1 MLLNSTKCSS
11 NVGKKTIQAISLG
24 AARQLQPPY
33 ARPCDRGSSIMLSLG
48 AKKCPP
54 KKKLS
59 KQAHSYKLPRL
70 GAFPNRRLAAHTSSQ
85 SRTHKKRLQLKS
97 HEFGNS
103 CLEGVTL
110 GSSKGWSPCNYIVLK
125 LKNDPLVL
133 LQRWQKRHQSLCQS
147 FQFCRILLSF
157 REQMQICR
165 KHFQAEFSTCQLV
178 NCRQRVN

>member
-1 MLLNSTKCSS
+1 MFLNSTPPMLEKKLFRPSAWVQPGSS
-11 NVGKKTIQAISLG
+11 NHHM
-24 AARQLQPPY
+24 PDH
-33 ARPCDRGSSIMLSLG
+33 CDRGSSIMLSLG
-48 AKKCPP
+48 EKKCPP

-70 GAFPNRRLAAHTSSQ
+70 GAFPNHRLAAHTSSQ

-133 LQRWQKRHQSLCQS
+133 LQRWQKRHQSWC
-147 FQFCRILLSF
+147 
-157 REQMQICR
+157 
-165 KHFQAEFSTCQLV
+165 
-178 NCRQRVN
+178 

>member
-1 MLLNSTKCSS
+1 
-11 NVGKKTIQAISLG
+11 
-24 AARQLQPPY
+24 
-33 ARPCDRGSSIMLSLG
+33 MLSLG

-110 GSSKGWSPCNYIVLK
+110 GSLLKGGPFAVHIVLK
-125 LKNDPLVL
+125 LKNDPL
-133 LQRWQKRHQSLCQS
+133 
-147 FQFCRILLSF
+147 
-157 REQMQICR
+157 
-165 KHFQAEFSTCQLV
+165 
-178 NCRQRVN
+178 